1 MKGKLFY
8 FVNLRIYTE
17 NPVLNILVHTVFQIM
32 RGMANIID
40 GLVLILS
47 LGWIALGLGFKAV
60 VFIER
65 KKKRNKK

>member
-8 FVNLRIYTE
+8 LVKLKVYTE

>member
-1 MKGKLFY
+1 MRGKLFY
-8 FVNLRIYTE
+8 LVNLKVYTE